1 LTILKTIGHIRG
13 VPQRSVRNQLVEQAE
28 DVFRRRGFHGA
39 SVQDITTAA
48 GVPKGSF
55 YNHFESKQALAAEIA
70 GRYAR
75 ATDLSMLGFEGD
87 HPLKR
92 LRAHFA
98 DQVQRVAGT
107 GTEFGC
113 LFGTFAAESPSSGEQ
128 VTEAVAAG
136 LETWTSAVAAT
147 IEAAQLAGEI
157 TAKRPARE
165 LATLLIDTF
174 EGAALRVKVTGDAT
188 LPMTHIDVLLDALS

>member
-1 LTILKTIGHIRG
+1 
-13 VPQRSVRNQLVEQAE
+13 VRNQLVEHAE

-55 YNHFESKQALAAEIA
+55 YNHFDSKQALAAEIT
-70 GRYAR
+70 GQYAR
-75 ATDLSMLGFEGD
+75 ATDLSMLGAEGA
-87 HPLKR
+87 HPLAR

-98 DQVQRVAGT
+98 GQIERVTET

-128 VTEAVAAG
+128 VTQAVAAG
-136 LETWTSAVAAT
+136 LDAWTSAVEAT
-147 IEAAQLAGEI
+147 IEAAQRAGEI
-157 TAKRPARE
+157 TSKRPARQ
-165 LATLLIDTF
+165 LAMLLIDAF
-174 EGAALRVKVTGDAT
+174 EGGALRVKVTGDAT
-188 LPMTHIDVLLDALS
+188 ISMTHIDILLEALS